1 MKVIKKMKTKNEGAS
16 KKNNEDGTS
25 GNVSFSFFLLCNV
38 SLLLDAHVYGQRKI
52 RDSYVK
58 VLEPCCVDINGSSD
72 EDEDN
77 LYVYSSDDGGSR
89 DVMFDDSE
97 DERVALVNDG
107 FEAVEV
113 EVPAYGSN
121 RVNVGGKSLRIKK
134 CASKSPMKKNSPK
147 KQMKQMKL
155 KQKATEDDDDVS
167 DDGEY
172 FSQELDSSD
181 PDASDGENGIRYE
194 KFRPEQLNA
203 QYEFKLGMEFN
214 SLTQFKD
221 AIREWKVLNGYVIT
235 FLKNES
241 YRARAIC
248 KGRCEYLAFCS
259 KVGDRHTY
267 QLKTLKPKHKCSRM

>member
-1 MKVIKKMKTKNEGAS
+1 ME
-16 KKNNEDGTS
+16 
-25 GNVSFSFFLLCNV
+25 
-38 SLLLDAHVYGQRKI
+38 RKI

-77 LYVYSSDDGGSR
+77 MYVYSSDDGGSR

-113 EVPAYGSN
+113 EVPANGSN

-147 KQMKQMKL
+147 KQMKL

-172 FSQELDSSD
+172 FS
-181 PDASDGENGIRYE
+181 
-194 KFRPEQLNA
+194 
-203 QYEFKLGMEFN
+203 
-214 SLTQFKD
+214 
-221 AIREWKVLNGYVIT
+221 
-235 FLKNES
+235 
-241 YRARAIC
+241 
-248 KGRCEYLAFCS
+248 
-259 KVGDRHTY
+259 
-267 QLKTLKPKHKCSRM
+267 